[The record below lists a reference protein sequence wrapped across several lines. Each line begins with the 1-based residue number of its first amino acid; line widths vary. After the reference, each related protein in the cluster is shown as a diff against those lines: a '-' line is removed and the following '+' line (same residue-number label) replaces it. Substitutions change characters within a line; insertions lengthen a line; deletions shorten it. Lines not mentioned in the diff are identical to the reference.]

1 MEYFLH
7 FVTPFGLALV
17 ITLSL
22 IPVWITICGKW
33 RLFDEPDSR
42 KHHTTMTPSMGGIA
56 IFAGLF
62 ISFLVFARIS
72 EPDKIRY
79 LFGAA
84 LILFFTGFFDD
95 LMDVPPLKK
104 LLIQCIST
112 IVIYFGG
119 YKILNLDGI
128 LWLHEIPEL
137 FQLPLTLLVVVMFT
151 NAFNFIDGV
160 DGLAGSLG
168 VVATSCMGALFFHYG
183 KADYALLSFCI
194 TGSLLGF
201 LFFNFSP
208 ARIFM
213 GDTGSLVVGFLIAVL
228 CIELL
233 NTGVSQPD
241 IAVNPAFVIALLFI
255 PLFDISRVFLIR
267 IVNGS
272 SPFHADRN
280 HLHHLILKYGF
291 GHRST
296 ALMMSAFSLFFISL
310 QIVFP
315 KIPVNLF
322 IACSLLIMLLIIN
335 PRVMGFLAQMHH
347 SFFGNNATGAVG
359 AKNRQLD

>member
-1 MEYFLH
+1 MNYFLH
-7 FVTPFGLALV
+7 FITPFGLALI
-17 ITLSL
+17 ITLTL
-22 IPVWITICGKW
+22 IPLWISICGKW
-33 RLFDEPDSR
+33 KLFDEPDGR

-62 ISFLVFARIS
+62 ISFLVFANIS

-79 LFGAA
+79 LFGAS

-95 LMDVPPLKK
+95 LMDVPPMKK
-104 LLIQCIST
+104 LVLQAVST
-112 IVIYFGG
+112 LVIYFGG
-119 YKILNLDGI
+119 FKIMDLNGI

-137 FQLPLTLLVVVMFT
+137 FQLPLTLFMVILFT
-151 NAFNFIDGV
+151 NAYNFIDGV

-168 VVATSCMGALFFHYG
+168 VVATSCIGALFFHYG
-183 KADYALLSFCI
+183 KFDYALLSFCI

-228 CIELL
+228 SIELL
-233 NTGVSQPD
+233 NTGVTQPE
-241 IAVNPAFVIALLFI
+241 IAINPSFIFAIMFI
-255 PLFDISRVFLIR
+255 PLFDISRVFTIR
-267 IVNGS
+267 VLNGS

-296 ALMMSAFSLFFISL
+296 ALMMSSFSLFFISMQL
-310 QIVFP
+310 LFP
-315 KIPVNLF
+315 TIPVNLF
-322 IACSLLIMLLIIN
+322 IVSSLLVMLLFIN
-335 PRVMGFLAQMHH
+335 PRVMGAMASLHH
-347 SFFGNNATGAVG
+347 SFFGNSA
-359 AKNRQLD
+359 AKNIRMGAN

>member
-7 FVTPFGLALV
+7 FTTPFGLALI
-17 ITLSL
+17 ITLML
-22 IPVWITICGKW
+22 IPVWISICSKW
-33 RLFDEPDSR
+33 KLFDEPDNR

-62 ISFLVFARIS
+62 ISFLVFAKIA

-104 LLIQCIST
+104 MIFQAVST
-112 IVIYFGG
+112 CVIYFGG
-119 YKILNLDGI
+119 FKVMNLDGI
-128 LWLHEIPEL
+128 LWLHEIPVL
-137 FQLPLTLLVVVMFT
+137 FQFPLTLFLVIMFT
-151 NAFNFIDGV
+151 NAYNFIDGV

-168 VVATSCMGALFFHYG
+168 VVASSCMGALFFHYG
-183 KADYALLSFCI
+183 KFDYALLSFCI

-213 GDTGSLVVGFLIAVL
+213 GDTGSLVIGFLIAVL
-228 CIELL
+228 SIELL

-241 IAVNPAFVIALLFI
+241 IAINPSFIFAILFI
-255 PLFDISRVFLIR
+255 PLFDISRVFAIR
-267 IVNGS
+267 VFNGT

-280 HLHHLILKYGF
+280 HLHHLILRYGF

-310 QIVFP
+310 QLIFP
-315 KIPVNLF
+315 TISVNLF
-322 IACSLLIMLLIIN
+322 ILSSFFLMLLIIN
-335 PRVMGFLAQMHH
+335 PRVLGFFAAMHH
-347 SFFGNNATGAVG
+347 SFFGNSSHKNINMGA
-359 AKNRQLD
+359 N